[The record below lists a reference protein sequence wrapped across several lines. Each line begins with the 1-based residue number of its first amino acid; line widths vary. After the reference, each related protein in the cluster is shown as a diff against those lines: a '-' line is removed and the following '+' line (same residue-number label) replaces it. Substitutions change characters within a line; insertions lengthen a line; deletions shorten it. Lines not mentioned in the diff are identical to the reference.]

1 MPGLHL
7 RSALQMLQH
16 LILVTAVAVA
26 VFGMTQLLHNR
37 VQTPTVACHAQIP
50 LHLVQWAAM
59 FETPDSLEIEEG
71 DDITEC
77 SPMTRGMWTQM
88 ANLTVKSIQ
97 TT

>member
-1 MPGLHL
+1 
-7 RSALQMLQH
+7 
-16 LILVTAVAVA
+16 
-26 VFGMTQLLHNR
+26 
-37 VQTPTVACHAQIP
+37 
-50 LHLVQWAAM
+50 M
-59 FETPDSLEIEEG
+59 FETPDSLEIDEG

>member
-1 MPGLHL
+1 
-7 RSALQMLQH
+7 
-16 LILVTAVAVA
+16 
-26 VFGMTQLLHNR
+26 MTS
-37 VQTPTVACHAQIP
+37 VSCSQIP

-59 FETPDSLEIEEG
+59 FETPDSLEIDEG
-71 DDITEC
+71 DDIEC

>member
-1 MPGLHL
+1 MCWAFTGGGASVEVSHGWC
-7 RSALQMLQH
+7 
-16 LILVTAVAVA
+16 V
-26 VFGMTQLLHNR
+26 
-37 VQTPTVACHAQIP
+37 QIP
-50 LHLVQWAAM
+50 LQLVQWAAM
-59 FETPDSLEIEEG
+59 YETPDSLEIEEG

>member
-1 MPGLHL
+1 M
-7 RSALQMLQH
+7 RMQ
-16 LILVTAVAVA
+16 V
-26 VFGMTQLLHNR
+26 
-37 VQTPTVACHAQIP
+37 P
-50 LHLVQWAAM
+50 LHLLQWAAM

-77 SPMTRGMWTQM
+77 SPLTRGMWTQM

>member
-1 MPGLHL
+1 MPSIC
-7 RSALQMLQH
+7 RSLWP
-16 LILVTAVAVA
+16 LISVLC
-26 VFGMTQLLHNR
+26 L
-37 VQTPTVACHAQIP
+37 QIP

-59 FETPDSLEIEEG
+59 FETPDSLEIDEG

-77 SPMTRGMWTQM
+77 SPLTRGMWTQM

>member
-1 MPGLHL
+1 MSAVAQG
-7 RSALQMLQH
+7 SALPGPGSLWS
-16 LILVTAVAVA
+16 
-26 VFGMTQLLHNR
+26 
-37 VQTPTVACHAQIP
+37 HAEHALRMQVP

-77 SPMTRGMWTQM
+77 SPLTRGMWTQM

>member
-1 MPGLHL
+1 M
-7 RSALQMLQH
+7 Q
-16 LILVTAVAVA
+16 V
-26 VFGMTQLLHNR
+26 
-37 VQTPTVACHAQIP
+37 P

-59 FETPDSLEIEEG
+59 FETPDSLEIDEG

-77 SPMTRGMWTQM
+77 SPLTRGMWTQM